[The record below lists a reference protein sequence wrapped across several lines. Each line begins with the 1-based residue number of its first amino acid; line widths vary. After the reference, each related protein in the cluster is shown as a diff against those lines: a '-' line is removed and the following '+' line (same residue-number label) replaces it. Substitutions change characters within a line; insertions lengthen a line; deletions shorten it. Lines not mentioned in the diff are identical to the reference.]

1 MLQTAYIRENKE
13 KVLEGLAKR
22 NFDDAAGMIERV
34 LELDDARR
42 STQNALDTTLSQ
54 QNALAKEIG
63 DMFKS
68 GRGAEAAALKEK
80 TAELKSSS
88 KELEEKLSSIEK
100 DLTELLYLI
109 PNVPYKDVVHGYGA
123 EDNQVVYEEGAF
135 PELGENP
142 LPHWELAEKY
152 DIIDFKLGVK
162 ITGAGFP
169 VYKGKGARLQR
180 ALVNF
185 FLDRNTAA
193 GYTEIEPPHMVNE
206 AS

>member
-80 TAELKSSS
+80 TAELKSR
-88 KELEEKLSSIEK
+88 LCIA
-100 DLTELLYLI
+100 TE
-109 PNVPYKDVVHGYGA
+109 
-123 EDNQVVYEEGAF
+123 
-135 PELGENP
+135 
-142 LPHWELAEKY
+142 
-152 DIIDFKLGVK
+152 
-162 ITGAGFP
+162 
-169 VYKGKGARLQR
+169 
-180 ALVNF
+180 AL
-185 FLDRNTAA
+185 
-193 GYTEIEPPHMVNE
+193 
-206 AS
+206 